1 MAVQITQVYIRD
13 KNSTTNNS
21 QHSKFYSSLSIKVT
35 RGSLPQFQ
43 QSSSRSQLLC
53 HMEDLSFIGKIDFCF
68 LKNRILFVI
77 SSSLCGGWIS
87 SDRRSTGWELKV
99 YVGFALPCLVLL
111 IVGQLRSTYYLPLA
125 INVSQ
130 GGHFFLGFFILVC
143 QPLLFFPLYEPENL
157 GPLFL
162 KFGGRQRQR
171 LQQLVKAA
179 VRRFPRCVVL
189 FAQASLGSL
198 GPSTHATYIQRKDT
212 YIRMHIFYQGWKK
225 TSIKDKSSRHPL
237 MQNKSKCDTI
247 IVLKSKVLNSH
258 FC

>member
-1 MAVQITQVYIRD
+1 
-13 KNSTTNNS
+13 
-21 QHSKFYSSLSIKVT
+21 
-35 RGSLPQFQ
+35 
-43 QSSSRSQLLC
+43 
-53 HMEDLSFIGKIDFCF
+53 MEDLSFIGKIDFCF

-258 FC
+258 FCWLIRRYPGFTIYATINHSIKYWVIT